1 MKIYYKNR
9 KGDILD
15 IRELLAPHSLKDDE
29 LNYVPRIGE
38 CVRTGSNT
46 YEVQTVITDLDHDTI
61 IVLLI

>member
-1 MKIYYKNR
+1 MKICYKNR

-15 IRELLAPHSLKDDE
+15 TRKLLAPHSLKDDE

-38 CVRTGSNT
+38 YVRIGSNT

>member
-38 CVRTGSNT
+38 RTGSNT

>member
-38 CVRTGSNT
+38 RVRTGSNT

>member
-1 MKIYYKNR
+1 MKICYKNR

-15 IRELLAPHSLKDDE
+15 TRKLLALHSLKDDE

-38 CVRTGSNT
+38 YVRAGSHT
-46 YEVQTVITDLDHDTI
+46 YEVQTVITDLDCDTI

>member
-38 CVRTGSNT
+38 YVRTGSNT
-46 YEVQTVITDLDHDTI
+46 YEVQNIITDLDHDTI

>member
-1 MKIYYKNR
+1 MKICYKNR

-15 IRELLAPHSLKDDE
+15 TRKLLSPHSLKDDE

-38 CVRTGSNT
+38 YVRTGSNT

-61 IVLLI
+61 IVHLI